1 MYVLY
6 VNVKQYL
13 KTTNLF
19 ISTQQV
25 YKSHSGGSEGKGKDE
40 LAHINQ
46 KINVMKGLFQ
56 TKFDNTLDEMNLK
69 RQIYH
74 KGTLVGSD
82 IAKILQ
88 PIHIKQIVD
97 NFKPID
103 IKLKYGE
110 KRVFSDL

>member
-1 MYVLY
+1 
-6 VNVKQYL
+6 
-13 KTTNLF
+13 
-19 ISTQQV
+19 
-25 YKSHSGGSEGKGKDE
+25 
-40 LAHINQ
+40 
-46 KINVMKGLFQ
+46 MKGLFQ

-97 NFKPID
+97 IFMPID

-110 KRVFSDL
+110 KRVFSDLWAKISTLFTKLSQCFKI